1 MAREYIQ
8 RRVSWMNNTNRRAR
22 VVRVESPHS
31 QPLSPCQRGEGRLF
45 HSPLASVVIQSLF
58 TTVWQEKVDYRLL
71 AYDTASPYVW
81 EYRGAPKRFSFRV
94 AYRGTRERDEGT
106 LSPEETVSVG
116 G

>member
-1 MAREYIQ
+1 MP
-8 RRVSWMNNTNRRAR
+8 T
-22 VVRVESPHS
+22 S
-31 QPLSPCQRGEGRLF
+31 QPPPWTGEEPRLSPRPRGGLGWGRCLNLYAKALIYIKA
-45 HSPLASVVIQSLF
+45 HDEA
-58 TTVWQEKVDYRLL
+58 DYRLL
-71 AYDTASPYVW
+71 AFSPYMW

>member
-1 MAREYIQ
+1 M
-8 RRVSWMNNTNRRAR
+8 RVLCIHELWQCSW
-22 VVRVESPHS
+22 
-31 QPLSPCQRGEGRLF
+31 
-45 HSPLASVVIQSLF
+45 
-58 TTVWQEKVDYRLL
+58 
-71 AYDTASPYVW
+71 YDTASPYVW

>member
-1 MAREYIQ
+1 MYPYQLPTSPVDGGGAATPSPPAGRVGVGAMLNLYAKALIYIK
-8 RRVSWMNNTNRRAR
+8 A
-22 VVRVESPHS
+22 ED
-31 QPLSPCQRGEGRLF
+31 ED
-45 HSPLASVVIQSLF
+45 
-58 TTVWQEKVDYRLL
+58 EYRLL
-71 AYDTASPYVW
+71 AFDTASPYVW